1 MRYFN
6 QWLFLFII
14 MMAVNAQAQKPV
26 YTSAKVSA
34 ATVYFNAAELTQNA
48 TATLPAG
55 TSEIVVKNVAEH
67 IFESTVQIGAPAS
80 VTVLSVQFTR
90 NYAGDQPVAL
100 PESAAVKKLRDSI
113 NILQAELDR
122 LVTQRNNDQ
131 KTLDLLDKNQQVA
144 GQNTGLSVTDLV
156 KLVDY
161 YRAKR
166 NEITANQLTLSVREK
181 KIGER
186 MTAINTKISEA
197 TAPKDTDAYKGKL
210 VLQVMCDV
218 AGTYPLEINYLTQGA
233 SWSPYYD
240 LRADTSSGPISMM
253 YKAQVTQNTGIDWKQ
268 VKLTLSS
275 GTPNQSSQIPIL
287 SAWFL
292 RFGGKIINGY
302 PNADFLNTIQG
313 QVPGLQVTNGNGAPG
328 ANSAVKIRGMAT
340 MSAQTIE
347 KKELGDYTT
356 INDNQ
361 MNVSFVIDTP
371 YDILS
376 NGKVHSVRMK
386 EIKLPA
392 SYRHYSVPKM
402 EQEAFLMAEVTDYGK
417 YNLLP
422 GEANIIF
429 DGMYIGKTN
438 IIPNQT
444 GDTLNLSMGRDKR
457 VSIKREKVADKSG
470 TKFLSSYK
478 EQTFTYETTVRNN
491 KKEAINL
498 MLKDQYPV
506 STDQEIEVTLL
517 KDDGAKVNT
526 ETGVLTWELK
536 LNPGETKKIRISY
549 KVKYPK
555 NKVIANL

>member
-14 MMAVNAQAQKPV
+14 MMTANANAQKPV

-34 ATVYFNAAELTQNA
+34 ATVYFNAAELTQTAN
-48 TATLPAG
+48 ATLPLG

-67 IFESTVQIGAPAS
+67 IYESTVQIGAPAS

-90 NYAGDQPVAL
+90 NYAGDQPVAQ
-100 PESAAVKKLRDSI
+100 PESAAVRKLRDSI
-113 NILQAELDR
+113 NILQGELDR

-156 KLVDY
+156 KLVHY

-166 NEITANQLTLSVREK
+166 NEITANQLTLSARER

-210 VLQVMCDV
+210 VIQVMCDV

-287 SAWFL
+287 VAWLL
-292 RFGGKIINGY
+292 RYG
-302 PNADFLNTIQG
+302 
-313 QVPGLQVTNGNGAPG
+313 
-328 ANSAVKIRGMAT
+328 
-340 MSAQTIE
+340 
-347 KKELGDYTT
+347 
-356 INDNQ
+356 
-361 MNVSFVIDTP
+361 TP
-371 YDILS
+371 YVPYLS
-376 NGKVHSVRMK
+376 LIH
-386 EIKLPA
+386 I
-392 SYRHYSVPKM
+392 
-402 EQEAFLMAEVTDYGK
+402 
-417 YNLLP
+417 
-422 GEANIIF
+422 
-429 DGMYIGKTN
+429 
-438 IIPNQT
+438 
-444 GDTLNLSMGRDKR
+444 
-457 VSIKREKVADKSG
+457 
-470 TKFLSSYK
+470 
-478 EQTFTYETTVRNN
+478 
-491 KKEAINL
+491 
-498 MLKDQYPV
+498 
-506 STDQEIEVTLL
+506 
-517 KDDGAKVNT
+517 
-526 ETGVLTWELK
+526 
-536 LNPGETKKIRISY
+536 
-549 KVKYPK
+549 
-555 NKVIANL
+555 

>member
-1 MRYFN
+1 MKYFN
-6 QWLFLFII
+6 QWLFLLTLLIT
-14 MMAVNAQAQKPV
+14 ATTQAQKPV
-26 YTSAKVSA
+26 YTNAKVSA

-55 TSEIVVKNVAEH
+55 TSEIVVKNVAEY
-67 IFESTVQIGAPAS
+67 IYENTVQIGAPAS

-90 NYAGDQPVAL
+90 NYMGDQPVTQ

-113 NILQAELDR
+113 NSIQAELDK

-166 NEITANQLTLSVREK
+166 NEITANQLSLIQKEK
-181 KIGER
+181 KLNER
-186 MTAINTKISEA
+186 LTAINEKITDA

-240 LRADTSSGPISMM
+240 LRADTSSGPITMM
-253 YKAQVTQNTGIDWKQ
+253 YKAQITQNTGIDWKQ
-268 VKLTLSS
+268 SKLTLSS
-275 GTPNQSSQIPIL
+275 GTPNQSSQIPVL
-287 SAWFL
+287 VAWLL
-292 RFGGKIINGY
+292 RFGTSY
-302 PNADFLNTIQG
+302 TPYSNASLM
-313 QVPGLQVTNGNGAPG
+313 TNIYRPQ
-328 ANSAVKIRGMAT
+328 
-340 MSAQTIE
+340 AQTE
-347 KKELGDYTT
+347 KMADAEVVGYGVHKKDLADYTT
-356 INDNQ
+356 VNDNQ
-361 MNVSFVIDTP
+361 MNVSFTIDVP

-392 SYRHYSVPKM
+392 SYRHYSVPKL

-429 DGMYIGKTN
+429 DGMYIGKTTIN
-438 IIPNQT
+438 PNQT

-457 VSIKREKVADKSG
+457 ITVKREKVADKSG

-478 EQTFTYETTVRNN
+478 EQTFTYETTIRNN

-506 STDQEIEVTLL
+506 STDKEIEITLL
-517 KDDGAKVNT
+517 KDDGAKANP
-526 ETGVLTWELK
+526 ETGVLTWELR

-555 NKVIANL
+555 DKIIANL

>member
-6 QWLFLFII
+6 QWLLLFII
-14 MMAVNAQAQKPV
+14 MMTVNAQAQKPV

-34 ATVYFNAAELTQNA
+34 ATVYFNAAELTQTAN
-48 TATLPAG
+48 ATLPLG

-67 IFESTVQIGAPAS
+67 IYESTVQIGAPAS

-90 NYAGDQPVAL
+90 NYAGDQLVAQ
-100 PESAAVKKLRDSI
+100 PESAAVRKLRDSI
-113 NILQAELDR
+113 TILQGELDR

-166 NEITANQLTLSVREK
+166 NDITANQLTLSARER

-210 VLQVMCDV
+210 VIQVMCDV

-253 YKAQVTQNTGIDWKQ
+253 YKAQITQNTGIDWKQ

-287 SAWFL
+287 VAWML
-292 RFGGKIINGY
+292 RFGTPY
-302 PNADFLNTIQG
+302 
-313 QVPGLQVTNGNGAPG
+313 VPYSNVNVM
-328 ANSAVKIRGMAT
+328 ANSIRGQASGVQVEDKSLSEVVVSGYGST
-340 MSAQTIE
+340 LK
-347 KKELGDYTT
+347 KKELGAYTT

-361 MNVSFVIDTP
+361 MNVSFEIDAP

-392 SYRHYSVPKM
+392 SYRHYSVPKL

-429 DGMYIGKTN
+429 DGMYIGKTT

-457 VSIKREKVADKSG
+457 VIVKREKVADKSG

-536 LNPGETKKIRISY
+536 LNQGETKKIRISY

-555 NKVIANL
+555 NKVIDNL

>member
-14 MMAVNAQAQKPV
+14 MMAANMQAQKPV
-26 YTSAKVSA
+26 YTNAKVSA

-48 TATLPAG
+48 TATLPSG

-90 NYAGDQPVAL
+90 NYAGDQPVAQ
-100 PESAAVKKLRDSI
+100 PESAAVKKMRDSI

-166 NEITANQLTLSVREK
+166 NEITANQLTLSTRER

-287 SAWFL
+287 VAWLL
-292 RFGGKIINGY
+292 RYGTPYVPYTNNNLAVNMLQGRVAGVNLESEKSLNDVTVVGY
-302 PNADFLNTIQG
+302 
-313 QVPGLQVTNGNGAPG
+313 GNL
-328 ANSAVKIRGMAT
+328 K
-340 MSAQTIE
+340 

-361 MNVSFVIDTP
+361 MNVSFVIDAP

-376 NGKVHSVRMK
+376 NGKIHSVRMK

-402 EQEAFLMAEVTDYGK
+402 EQDAFLMAEVTDYGK

-429 DGMYIGKTN
+429 DGMYIGKTTIN
-438 IIPNQT
+438 PNQT

-478 EQTFTYETTVRNN
+478 EQTFTYETTIRNN

-506 STDQEIEVTLL
+506 STNQEIEVTLL
-517 KDDGAKVNT
+517 KDDGAKANA

-536 LNPGETKKIRISY
+536 LAPGETKKIRISY

>member
-1 MRYFN
+1 MKYFN
-6 QWLFLFII
+6 QWLFLLTLLIT
-14 MMAVNAQAQKPV
+14 ATTQAQKPV
-26 YTSAKVSA
+26 YTNAKVSA

-55 TSEIVVKNVAEH
+55 TSEIVVKNVAEY
-67 IFESTVQIGAPAS
+67 IYENTVQIGAPAS

-90 NYAGDQPVAL
+90 NYMGDQPVTQ

-113 NILQAELDR
+113 NIIQAELDK

-166 NEITANQLTLSVREK
+166 NEITANQLSLAQKEK
-181 KIGER
+181 KLNER
-186 MTAINTKISEA
+186 LTAINEKITNA

-240 LRADTSSGPISMM
+240 LRADTSSGPITMM
-253 YKAQVTQNTGIDWKQ
+253 YKAQITQNTGIDWKQ
-268 VKLTLSS
+268 AKLTLSS
-275 GTPNQSSQIPIL
+275 GTPNQSSQIPVL
-287 SAWFL
+287 VAWLL
-292 RFGGKIINGY
+292 RFGTSY
-302 PNADFLNTIQG
+302 TPYSNASLM
-313 QVPGLQVTNGNGAPG
+313 TNIYRPQ
-328 ANSAVKIRGMAT
+328 
-340 MSAQTIE
+340 AQTE
-347 KKELGDYTT
+347 KMADAEVVGYSLKKKDLADYTT
-356 INDNQ
+356 VNDNQ
-361 MNVSFVIDTP
+361 MNVSFTIDVP

-392 SYRHYSVPKM
+392 SYRHYSVPKL

-429 DGMYIGKTN
+429 GGMYIGKTTIN
-438 IIPNQT
+438 PNQT

-457 VSIKREKVADKSG
+457 ITVKREKVADKSG

-478 EQTFTYETTVRNN
+478 EQTFTYETTIRNN

-506 STDQEIEVTLL
+506 STDKEIEITLL
-517 KDDGAKVNT
+517 KDDGAKANP

-555 NKVIANL
+555 DKIIANL

>member
-1 MRYFN
+1 MKYFN
-6 QWLFLFII
+6 QWLFLLTLLIT
-14 MMAVNAQAQKPV
+14 ATTQAQKPV
-26 YTSAKVSA
+26 YTNAKVSA

-55 TSEIVVKNVAEH
+55 TSEIVVKNVAEY
-67 IFESTVQIGAPAS
+67 IYENTVQIGAPAR

-90 NYAGDQPVAL
+90 NYMGDQPVTQ
-100 PESAAVKKLRDSI
+100 PESAAVKKLRDRI
-113 NILQAELDR
+113 NTIQAELDK

-166 NEITANQLTLSVREK
+166 NEITANQLSLAQKEK
-181 KIGER
+181 KLNER
-186 MTAINTKISEA
+186 LTAINEKITDA
-197 TAPKDTDAYKGKL
+197 TTPKDTDAYKGKL

-218 AGTYPLEINYLTQGA
+218 AGTYSLEINYLTQGA

-240 LRADTSSGPISMM
+240 LRADTSSGPITMM
-253 YKAQVTQNTGIDWKQ
+253 YKAQITQNTGIDWKQ
-268 VKLTLSS
+268 AKLTLSS
-275 GTPNQSSQIPIL
+275 GTPNQSSQIPVL
-287 SAWFL
+287 VAWLL
-292 RFGGKIINGY
+292 RFGTSYTPYSNASLMTNIYRPQAETEKMADAEVVGY
-302 PNADFLNTIQG
+302 SLKKKDLADH
-313 QVPGLQVTNGNGAPG
+313 
-328 ANSAVKIRGMAT
+328 
-340 MSAQTIE
+340 
-347 KKELGDYTT
+347 TT
-356 INDNQ
+356 VNDNQ
-361 MNVSFVIDTP
+361 MNVSFSIDAP

-392 SYRHYSVPKM
+392 SYRHYSVPKL

-429 DGMYIGKTN
+429 DGMYIGKTTIN
-438 IIPNQT
+438 PNQT

-457 VSIKREKVADKSG
+457 ITVKREKVADKSG

-478 EQTFTYETTVRNN
+478 EQTFTYETTIRNN

-506 STDQEIEVTLL
+506 STDKEIEITLL
-517 KDDGAKVNT
+517 KDDGAKANP

-555 NKVIANL
+555 DKIIANL

>member
-1 MRYFN
+1 MKYFN
-6 QWLFLFII
+6 QWLFLLTLLIT
-14 MMAVNAQAQKPV
+14 ATTQAQKPV
-26 YTSAKVSA
+26 YTNAKVSA

-55 TSEIVVKNVAEH
+55 TSEIVVKNVAEY
-67 IFESTVQIGAPAS
+67 IYENTVQIGAPAS

-90 NYAGDQPVAL
+90 NYMGDQPVTQ

-113 NILQAELDR
+113 NSIQAELDK

-166 NEITANQLTLSVREK
+166 NEITANQLSLAQKEK
-181 KIGER
+181 KLNER
-186 MTAINTKISEA
+186 LTAINEKITDA

-240 LRADTSSGPISMM
+240 LRADTSSGPITMM
-253 YKAQVTQNTGIDWKQ
+253 YKAQITQNTGIDWKQ
-268 VKLTLSS
+268 AKLTLSS

-287 SAWFL
+287 AAWFL
-292 RFGGKIINGY
+292 RFGGRVIYGR
-302 PNADFLNTIQG
+302 PNANAMNTLQG
-313 QVPGLQVTNGNGAPG
+313 QVPGLQIANGSGAPG
-328 ANSAVKIRGMAT
+328 ADASVSIRGMST
-340 MSAQTIE
+340 VSAETLD
-347 KKELGDYTT
+347 KKELGDYTSV
-356 INDNQ
+356 NDNQ
-361 MNVSFVIDTP
+361 MNVSFSIDVP

-392 SYRHYSVPKM
+392 SYRHYSVPKL

-429 DGMYIGKTN
+429 DGMYIGKTTIN
-438 IIPNQT
+438 PNQT

-457 VSIKREKVADKSG
+457 ITVKREKVADKSG

-478 EQTFTYETTVRNN
+478 EQTFTYETTIRNN

-506 STDQEIEVTLL
+506 STDKEIEITLL
-517 KDDGAKVNT
+517 KDDGAKANP
-526 ETGVLTWELK
+526 ETGVLTWELR

-555 NKVIANL
+555 DKIIANL

>member
-14 MMAVNAQAQKPV
+14 MMTANANAQKPV

-34 ATVYFNAAELTQNA
+34 ATVYFNAAELTQTAN
-48 TATLPAG
+48 ATLPLG

-67 IFESTVQIGAPAS
+67 IYESTVQIGAPAS

-90 NYAGDQPVAL
+90 NYAGDQPVAQ
-100 PESAAVKKLRDSI
+100 PESAAVKKMRDSI
-113 NILQAELDR
+113 NILQGELDR

-166 NEITANQLTLSVREK
+166 NEITANQLTLSARER

-210 VLQVMCDV
+210 VIQVMCDV

-287 SAWFL
+287 VAWLL
-292 RFGGKIINGY
+292 RYGTPYVPYANS
-302 PNADFLNTIQG
+302 NLMLNTYKPQAEMDKSLNEVVVVG
-313 QVPGLQVTNGNGAPG
+313 YGT
-328 ANSAVKIRGMAT
+328 
-340 MSAQTIE
+340 
-347 KKELGDYTT
+347 KKKDLSDYTT
-356 INDNQ
+356 VNDNQ
-361 MNVSFVIDTP
+361 MNVSFVIDVP

-457 VSIKREKVADKSG
+457 ISIKREKVADKSG

-478 EQTFTYETTVRNN
+478 EQTFTYETTIRNN

-517 KDDGAKVNT
+517 KDEGAKANA

>member
-1 MRYFN
+1 MKYFN
-6 QWLFLFII
+6 QWLFLITLLI
-14 MMAVNAQAQKPV
+14 TATTQAQKPV
-26 YTSAKVSA
+26 YTNAKVSA

-55 TSEIVVKNVAEH
+55 TSEIVVKNVAEY
-67 IFESTVQIGAPAS
+67 IYENTVQIGAPES

-90 NYAGDQPVAL
+90 NYMGDQPVTQ

-113 NILQAELDR
+113 NSIQAELDK

-166 NEITANQLTLSVREK
+166 KQITANQLSLAQKEK
-181 KIGER
+181 KLNER
-186 MTAINTKISEA
+186 LTAINEKITDA

-240 LRADTSSGPISMM
+240 LRADTSSGPITMM
-253 YKAQVTQNTGIDWKQ
+253 YKAQITQNTGIDWKQ
-268 VKLTLSS
+268 AKLTLSS
-275 GTPNQSSQIPIL
+275 GTPNQSSQIPVL
-287 SAWFL
+287 VAWLL
-292 RFGGKIINGY
+292 RFGTSY
-302 PNADFLNTIQG
+302 TPYSNASLM
-313 QVPGLQVTNGNGAPG
+313 TNIYRPQ
-328 ANSAVKIRGMAT
+328 
-340 MSAQTIE
+340 AQTE
-347 KKELGDYTT
+347 KMADAEVVGYSLKKKDLADYTT
-356 INDNQ
+356 VNDNQ
-361 MNVSFVIDTP
+361 MNVSFSIDVP

-392 SYRHYSVPKM
+392 SYRHYSVPKL

-429 DGMYIGKTN
+429 DGMYIGKTTIN
-438 IIPNQT
+438 PNQT

-457 VSIKREKVADKSG
+457 ITVKREKVADKSG

-478 EQTFTYETTVRNN
+478 EQTFTYETTIRNN

-506 STDQEIEVTLL
+506 STDKEIEITLL
-517 KDDGAKVNT
+517 KDDGAKANP
-526 ETGVLTWELK
+526 ETGVLTWELR

-555 NKVIANL
+555 DKIIANL

>member
-1 MRYFN
+1 MKYFN
-6 QWLFLFII
+6 QWLFLITLFIT
-14 MMAVNAQAQKPV
+14 ATTQAQKPV
-26 YTSAKVSA
+26 YTNAKVSA

-55 TSEIVVKNVAEH
+55 TSEIVVKNVAEY
-67 IFESTVQIGAPAS
+67 IYENTVQIGAPAS

-90 NYAGDQPVAL
+90 NYMGDQPVTQ

-113 NILQAELDR
+113 NSIQAELDK

-166 NEITANQLTLSVREK
+166 NEITANQLSLIQKEK
-181 KIGER
+181 KLNER
-186 MTAINTKISEA
+186 LTAINTKIADA

-240 LRADTSSGPISMM
+240 LRADTSSGPITMM
-253 YKAQVTQNTGIDWKQ
+253 YKAQITQNTGIDWKQ
-268 VKLTLSS
+268 AKLTLSS

-287 SAWFL
+287 TAWFL
-292 RFGGKIINGY
+292 RFGERLSYGRA
-302 PNADFLNTIQG
+302 NANLMNTLQG
-313 QVPGLQVTNGNGAPG
+313 QVAGLKISNGNGAPG
-328 ANSAVKIRGMAT
+328 EDAEVVGYGVH
-340 MSAQTIE
+340 
-347 KKELGDYTT
+347 KKDLADYT
-356 INDNQ
+356 IVNDNQ
-361 MNVSFVIDTP
+361 MNVSFTIDVP

-392 SYRHYSVPKM
+392 SYRHYSVPKL

-429 DGMYIGKTN
+429 DGMYIGKTTIN
-438 IIPNQT
+438 PNQT

-457 VSIKREKVADKSG
+457 ITVKREKVADKSG

-478 EQTFTYETTVRNN
+478 EQTFTYETTIRNN

-506 STDQEIEVTLL
+506 STDKEIEITLL
-517 KDDGAKVNT
+517 KDDGAKANP

-536 LNPGETKKIRISY
+536 LNPGETKKVRISY

-555 NKVIANL
+555 DKIIANL

>member
-6 QWLFLFII
+6 QWLFQLIII
-14 MMAVNAQAQKPV
+14 MAANAQAQKPV
-26 YTSAKVSA
+26 YTNAKVSA
-34 ATVYFNAAELTQNA
+34 ATVYFNAAELTQSA

-55 TSEIVVKNVAEH
+55 TSEIVVKNVAEY
-67 IFESTVQIGAPAS
+67 IFENTVQIGAPAS
-80 VTVLSVQFTR
+80 VTVLSVQFTK
-90 NYAGDQPVAL
+90 NYMGDQPVTQ

-166 NEITANQLTLSVREK
+166 NEITANQLTLSARER

-186 MTAINTKISEA
+186 MVAINTKISEA

-287 SAWFL
+287 VAWLL
-292 RFGGKIINGY
+292 RYGKPYVPYANNNLAVNTLQGRVAGVNLESDKSFNDVTIVGY
-302 PNADFLNTIQG
+302 GT
-313 QVPGLQVTNGNGAPG
+313 
-328 ANSAVKIRGMAT
+328 RM
-340 MSAQTIE
+340 
-347 KKELGDYTT
+347 KKELGEYTT

-361 MNVSFVIDTP
+361 MNVSFVIDAP

-376 NGKVHSVRMK
+376 NGKIHSVRMK
-386 EIKLPA
+386 EIKLPS
-392 SYRHYSVPKM
+392 SYRHYSVPKL

-457 VSIKREKVADKSG
+457 VIIKREKVADKSG

-478 EQTFTYETTVRNN
+478 EQTFTYETTIRNN
-491 KKEAINL
+491 KKEAVNL

-506 STDQEIEVTLL
+506 STDKEIEVTLL

-536 LNPGETKKIRISY
+536 LNAGETKKVRISY

-555 NKVIANL
+555 DKVIANL